1 MPIPTESHTANWLA
15 AADRLAAAASSGT
28 PCDPVRDL
36 IGAQDLD
43 AAYAVQSELIERRLT
58 GGARIVGRKIGLTA
72 PAVQQQ
78 FGVHQPDFGVLLDDM
93 IHADSAV
100 LPLGDFIAPRVEG
113 EIAFVLGADLDNPR
127 TTVVDVLRATQYLL
141 PAIEVV
147 DSRIRGW
154 DISLAD
160 TVADNASSGAVVL
173 GTTAYDPVG
182 LDLTE
187 VAMTLE
193 HAGEPV
199 STGTGAACLGS
210 PVNAVV
216 WLARECA
223 ARGRPLASGEVVLSG
238 ALGPMVQVDGPGHHR
253 VDISGL
259 GHVAVHFEETA

>member
-1 MPIPTESHTANWLA
+1 MSTLTEASTVDRLA
-15 AADRLAAAASSGT
+15 AADRLDAAASSGT
-28 PCDPVRDL
+28 PCAPVRDL

-43 AAYAVQSELIERRLT
+43 AAYAVQAELIERRLS
-58 GGARIVGRKIGLTA
+58 GGGRIAGRKIGLTA

-93 IHADSAV
+93 IRSDSAA
-100 LPLGDFIAPRVEG
+100 LSLDDFIAPRIEG
-113 EIAFVLGADLDNPR
+113 EIAFVLGADLEDPR

-147 DSRIRGW
+147 DSRIRDW
-154 DISLAD
+154 DISIAD
-160 TVADNASSGAVVL
+160 TVADNASSGAVIL

-223 ARGRPLASGEVVLSG
+223 GRGRPLTAGEVVLSG
-238 ALGPMVQVDGPGHHR
+238 ALGPMAEIDGPGHHR

-259 GHVAVHFEETA
+259 GHVAVHFEETS